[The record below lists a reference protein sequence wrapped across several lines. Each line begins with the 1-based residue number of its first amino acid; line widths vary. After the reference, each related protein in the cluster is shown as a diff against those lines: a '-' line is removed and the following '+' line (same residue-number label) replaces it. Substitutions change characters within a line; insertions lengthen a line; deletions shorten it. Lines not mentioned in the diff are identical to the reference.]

1 MVRLQHA
8 WLWQNKAL
16 FFAGEAEIGPQIRE
30 NSVLRSAHLTMQPV
44 HSPGPYID

>member
-16 FFAGEAEIGPQIRE
+16 LFTGEAQIGPQKTQIRE
-30 NSVLRSAHLTMQPV
+30 NSVLRLK
-44 HSPGPYID
+44 